1 METKKRMV
9 RKERRMGKKNRRT
22 GRLKRRETK
31 EIVRKERRTE

>member
-9 RKERRMGKKNRRT
+9 RKERRMGKKSRST